1 MNTKKGYTLIEVII
15 VIFLLVVICS
25 ITSISYKGYKNIS
38 SDIESDYYIENI
50 LDFINNAREFCRENN
65 TVGNIIF
72 NREQNTIFFQIRG
85 STIRSLNLGNDLF
98 LKDIVLN
105 RIFNSNSIMLIK
117 NSGMISNPGS
127 IYLVD
132 KKGKE
137 HIISICVGTS
147 YVRIKK

>member
-1 MNTKKGYTLIEVII
+1 LNTKKGYTLIEVII